1 MEPGQA
7 AFYRTLRG
15 EGRSEFIEKKSRFAG
30 YAAPAMTEEEA
41 AAFIADVRRRHP
53 DGSSLCWGYR
63 CGPAGAIQRYDND
76 HEPSGGQAIL
86 ETLVRQELM
95 AVAAVVRWFGGVK
108 LGAGPLSR
116 AFGRAAAL
124 AVAAAA
130 PCRADLTVRLRV
142 EADYP
147 DAGAVERLLN
157 HPGCRPDRPLYG
169 TRVVFEALVRN
180 AALEELTRRIA
191 DLTAGRARCDA
202 GERTYMRWD

>member
-1 MEPGQA
+1 MDPGQA

-41 AAFIADVRRRHP
+41 AAFIGDVRRRHP
-53 DGSSLCWGYR
+53 DRSSLCWGYR
-63 CGPAGAIQRYDND
+63 CGPAGAVQRYDND
-76 HEPSGGQAIL
+76 HEPSGGQPIL

-95 AVAAVVRWFGGVK
+95 AAAAVVRWFGGVK
-108 LGAGPLSR
+108 LGAGPLGR

-124 AVAAAA
+124 AVTAAA

-147 DAGAVERLLN
+147 DAGQVERLLDR
-157 HPGCRPDRPLYG
+157 PGCRPGRPQYG
-169 TRVVFEALVRN
+169 AGVAFEALVRDD
-180 AALEELTRRIA
+180 ALEELTRRIA
-191 DLTAGRARCDA
+191 DLTGGRARCAA
-202 GERTYMRWD
+202 GEKMYVCWD